1 MSNTLT
7 SNTLTSNTLTSNTL
21 RIKFNSSPDRILNNV
36 ERVAYLDGE
45 LYVTSSGGVR
55 VIGGIHSFVWMDASW
70 TA

>member
-1 MSNTLT
+1 M
-7 SNTLTSNTLTSNTL
+7 SNTLTSNTL